1 MHHCHEKAST
11 QQQHVFVVVLL
22 MAKDLWM
29 NDPILFLMKS
39 VGVDFSV
46 SRKD

>member
-1 MHHCHEKAST
+1 
-11 QQQHVFVVVLL
+11 

-46 SRKD
+46 SRKDWMQICRLLLTNFTVS